1 MTYYALAL
9 ITATVVSFLVS
20 VALWRVG
27 RKWSVH
33 RDIRS
38 RDVHKTPTPRLGG
51 LALFV
56 SLVAATAV
64 ASQVSWFDE
73 VFANPSNVWAL
84 LGAAAIVVGIG
95 FVDDIVEL
103 DWLTKLAGQILAA
116 GLVAWQGVQIVS
128 IPIGGLTLFSP
139 TLSLVLT
146 VLAIVLVMNAVN
158 FIDGLDGLVAGVTL
172 IASGVFFVYSFLLA
186 TGEADTPYFNYASLF
201 TAILLGAILGFVPLN
216 WHPAKLFL
224 GDSGSL
230 LVGLIMATTAISVT
244 GQIDPATVS
253 ASQLLPAFIP
263 LLLPLAVLIVP
274 LLDFALA
281 VLRRLRA
288 GMSPFEADR
297 QHLHHRLLDMGHTHL
312 QAVLILYAWTSV
324 LAVGT
329 LLFLFVDWY
338 IAVGL
343 IVVGLIGST
352 VVTLSPDNR
361 DVDDPLAVTTEI
373 PTLRSEP

>member
-20 VALWRVG
+20 VVLWRVG
-27 RKWSVH
+27 RKWSVY

>member
-1 MTYYALAL
+1 VTFYALVL
-9 ITATVVSFLVS
+9 ITATVVSYLVS
-20 VALWRVG
+20 ILLWRVG
-27 RKWSVH
+27 GKWVKQ
-33 RDIRS
+33 RDIRD
-38 RDVHKTPTPRLGG
+38 RDVHQTPTPRLGG

-56 SLVAATAV
+56 SMLAATAV
-64 ASQVSWFDE
+64 ASQVGWFDE
-73 VFANPSNVWAL
+73 VFANPRDVYAL
-84 LGAAAIVVGIG
+84 LGAAAIVVAIG
-95 FVDDIVEL
+95 FVDDLIDL

-172 IASGVFFVYSFLLA
+172 IASGVFFIYSFLLA

-201 TAILLGAILGFVPLN
+201 TAILLGGMLGFVPIN

-263 LLLPLAVLIVP
+263 MLLPLAVLIVP
-274 LLDFALA
+274 LLDFLLA

-312 QAVLILYAWTSV
+312 QAVLILYAWTAV

-338 IAVGL
+338 LAIGIIAM
-343 IVVGLIGST
+343 GLIGST
-352 VVTLSPDNR
+352 VITLSPDNR
-361 DVDDPLAVTTEI
+361 VVHDPLAI
-373 PTLRSEP
+373 PAEQGEK

>member
-1 MTYYALAL
+1 VTFYALVL
-9 ITATVVSFLVS
+9 IVATVVAYLVS
-20 VALWRVG
+20 ALLWRVG
-27 RKWSVH
+27 GRLTSK
-33 RDIRS
+33 REIRS
-38 RDVHKTPTPRLGG
+38 RDVHQTPTPRLGG
-51 LALFV
+51 IALFAALLV
-56 SLVAATAV
+56 STAV

-73 VFANPSNVWAL
+73 VFASPRNVWAL
-84 LGAAAIVVGIG
+84 VGAAAIVVVIG
-95 FVDDIVEL
+95 FIDDLIEL

-172 IASGVFFVYSFLLA
+172 IASGVFFIYSFLLA
-186 TGEADTPYFNYASLF
+186 TSEADTPYFNYASLF
-201 TAILLGAILGFVPLN
+201 TAILLGGMLGFVPLN

-263 LLLPLAVLIVP
+263 MLLPLAVLIVP
-274 LLDFALA
+274 LLDFLLA

-312 QAVLILYAWTSV
+312 QAVLILYAWTAV

-329 LLFLFVDWY
+329 LLFLFVEWY
-338 IAVGL
+338 YAVG
-343 IVVGLIGST
+343 IIAIGLLGST
-352 VVTLSPDNR
+352 VITLSPDNL
-361 DVDDPLAVTTEI
+361 VEDDPLAIDAPRRTV
-373 PTLRSEP
+373 

>member
-1 MTYYALAL
+1 MTFYALVL
-9 ITATVVSFLVS
+9 ITATVVSYLVS
-20 VALWRVG
+20 ILLWKVG
-27 RKWSVH
+27 GKWVKQ
-33 RDIRS
+33 RDIRD
-38 RDVHKTPTPRLGG
+38 RDVHQTPTPRLGG
-51 LALFV
+51 LAIFV
-56 SLVAATAV
+56 SMVAATAV
-64 ASQVSWFDE
+64 ASQVGWFDE
-73 VFANPSNVWAL
+73 VFENPRDVYAL
-84 LGAAAIVVGIG
+84 LGAAAIVVVIG
-95 FVDDIVEL
+95 FVDDLIDL

-172 IASGVFFVYSFLLA
+172 IASGVFFIYSFLLA

-201 TAILLGAILGFVPLN
+201 TAILLGGMLGFVPIN

-263 LLLPLAVLIVP
+263 MLLPLAVLIVP
-274 LLDFALA
+274 LLDFLLA

-312 QAVLILYAWTSV
+312 QAVLILYAWTAV

-338 IAVGL
+338 LAIGIIAM
-343 IVVGLIGST
+343 GLIGST
-352 VVTLSPDNR
+352 VITLSPDNR
-361 DVDDPLAVTTEI
+361 VVHDPLAI
-373 PTLRSEP
+373 PAEQGEK

>member
-1 MTYYALAL
+1 VTFYALVL
-9 ITATVVSFLVS
+9 ITATVVSYLVS
-20 VALWRVG
+20 ILLWKVG
-27 RKWSVH
+27 GRWVKQ
-33 RDIRS
+33 RDIRD
-38 RDVHKTPTPRLGG
+38 RDVHQTPTPRLGG
-51 LALFV
+51 LAIFV
-56 SLVAATAV
+56 SMLAATAV
-64 ASQVSWFDE
+64 ASQVGWFDE
-73 VFANPSNVWAL
+73 VFDNPRDVYAL
-84 LGAAAIVVGIG
+84 LGAAAIVVAIG
-95 FVDDIVEL
+95 FVDDLIDL

-172 IASGVFFVYSFLLA
+172 IASGVFFIYSFLLA

-201 TAILLGAILGFVPLN
+201 TAILLGGMLGFVPIN

-263 LLLPLAVLIVP
+263 MLLPLAVLIVP
-274 LLDFALA
+274 LLDFLLA

-312 QAVLILYAWTSV
+312 QAVLILYAWTAV

-338 IAVGL
+338 LAIGIIAM
-343 IVVGLIGST
+343 GLIGST
-352 VVTLSPDNR
+352 VITLSPDNR
-361 DVDDPLAVTTEI
+361 VVHDPLAI
-373 PTLRSEP
+373 PAEQGEK

>member
-1 MTYYALAL
+1 MTFYALVL
-9 ITATVVSFLVS
+9 IVATVVAYLVS
-20 VALWRVG
+20 ALLWRVG
-27 RKWSVH
+27 GRLTSK
-33 RDIRS
+33 REIRS
-38 RDVHKTPTPRLGG
+38 RDVHQTPTPRLGG
-51 LALFV
+51 IALFAAVLV
-56 SLVAATAV
+56 STAV

-73 VFANPSNVWAL
+73 VFASPRNVWAL
-84 LGAAAIVVGIG
+84 VGAAAIVVVIG
-95 FVDDIVEL
+95 FIDDLIEL

-172 IASGVFFVYSFLLA
+172 IASGVFFIYSFLLA
-186 TGEADTPYFNYASLF
+186 TSEADTPYFNYASLF
-201 TAILLGAILGFVPLN
+201 TAILLGGMLGFVPLN

-263 LLLPLAVLIVP
+263 MLLPLAVLIVP
-274 LLDFALA
+274 LLDFLLA

-312 QAVLILYAWTSV
+312 QAVLILYAWTAV

-329 LLFLFVDWY
+329 LLFLFVEWY
-338 IAVGL
+338 FAVG
-343 IVVGLIGST
+343 IIAIGLLGST
-352 VVTLSPDNR
+352 VITLSPDNL
-361 DVDDPLAVTTEI
+361 VEDDPLAIDAPQRTV
-373 PTLRSEP
+373 

>member
-1 MTYYALAL
+1 MTFYALVL
-9 ITATVVSFLVS
+9 ITATVVSYLVS
-20 VALWRVG
+20 ILLWKVG
-27 RKWSVH
+27 GKWVKQ
-33 RDIRS
+33 RDIRD
-38 RDVHKTPTPRLGG
+38 RDVHQTPTPRLGG

-56 SLVAATAV
+56 SMVAATVV
-64 ASQVSWFDE
+64 ASQVGWFDE
-73 VFANPSNVWAL
+73 VFDNPRNVYAL
-84 LGAAAIVVGIG
+84 LGAAAIVVAIG
-95 FVDDIVEL
+95 FVDDLIDL

-172 IASGVFFVYSFLLA
+172 IASGVFFIYSFLLA

-201 TAILLGAILGFVPLN
+201 TAILLGGMLGFVPIN

-263 LLLPLAVLIVP
+263 MLLPLAVLIVP
-274 LLDFALA
+274 LLDFLLA

-312 QAVLILYAWTSV
+312 QAVLILYAWTAV

-338 IAVGL
+338 LAIGIIAM
-343 IVVGLIGST
+343 GLIGST
-352 VVTLSPDNR
+352 VITLSPDNR
-361 DVDDPLAVTTEI
+361 AVHDPLAI
-373 PTLRSEP
+373 PAEAGEK

>member
-1 MTYYALAL
+1 VTFYALVL
-9 ITATVVSFLVS
+9 ITATVVSYLVS
-20 VALWRVG
+20 ILLWKVG
-27 RKWSVH
+27 GRWVKQ
-33 RDIRS
+33 RDIRD
-38 RDVHKTPTPRLGG
+38 RDVHQTPTPRLGG
-51 LALFV
+51 LAIFV
-56 SLVAATAV
+56 SMLAATAV
-64 ASQVSWFDE
+64 ASQVGWFDE
-73 VFANPSNVWAL
+73 VFDNPRDVYAL
-84 LGAAAIVVGIG
+84 LGAAAIVVAIG
-95 FVDDIVEL
+95 FVDDLIDL

-172 IASGVFFVYSFLLA
+172 IASGVFFIYSFLLA

-201 TAILLGAILGFVPLN
+201 TAILLGGMLGFVPIN

-263 LLLPLAVLIVP
+263 MLLPLAVLIVP
-274 LLDFALA
+274 LLDFLLA

-312 QAVLILYAWTSV
+312 QAVLILYAWTAV

-329 LLFLFVDWY
+329 LLFLFADWY
-338 IAVGL
+338 LAIGIIAM
-343 IVVGLIGST
+343 GLIGST
-352 VVTLSPDNR
+352 VITLSPDNR
-361 DVDDPLAVTTEI
+361 VVHDPLAI
-373 PTLRSEP
+373 PAEQGEK

>member
-1 MTYYALAL
+1 VTFYALVL
-9 ITATVVSFLVS
+9 ITATVVSYLVS
-20 VALWRVG
+20 ILLWRIG
-27 RKWSVH
+27 GKWVKQ
-33 RDIRS
+33 RDIRD
-38 RDVHKTPTPRLGG
+38 RDVHQTPTPRLGG
-51 LALFV
+51 LAIFV
-56 SLVAATAV
+56 SMLAATAV
-64 ASQVSWFDE
+64 ASQVGWFDE
-73 VFANPSNVWAL
+73 VFDNPRDVYAL
-84 LGAAAIVVGIG
+84 LGAAAIVVAIG
-95 FVDDIVEL
+95 FVDDLIDL

-172 IASGVFFVYSFLLA
+172 IASGVFFIYSFLLA

-201 TAILLGAILGFVPLN
+201 TAILLGGMLGFVPIN

-263 LLLPLAVLIVP
+263 MLLPLAVLIVP
-274 LLDFALA
+274 LLDFLLA

-312 QAVLILYAWTSV
+312 QAVLILYAWTAV

-338 IAVGL
+338 LAIGIIAM
-343 IVVGLIGST
+343 GLIGST
-352 VVTLSPDNR
+352 VITLSPDNR
-361 DVDDPLAVTTEI
+361 VVHDPLAI
-373 PTLRSEP
+373 PAEQGEK

>member
-20 VALWRVG
+20 VVLWRVG
-27 RKWSVH
+27 RKWSVY

-274 LLDFALA
+274 LLDFA
-281 VLRRLRA
+281 
-288 GMSPFEADR
+288 
-297 QHLHHRLLDMGHTHL
+297 
-312 QAVLILYAWTSV
+312 
-324 LAVGT
+324 
-329 LLFLFVDWY
+329 
-338 IAVGL
+338 
-343 IVVGLIGST
+343 
-352 VVTLSPDNR
+352 
-361 DVDDPLAVTTEI
+361 
-373 PTLRSEP
+373 

>member
-1 MTYYALAL
+1 MTFYALVL
-9 ITATVVSFLVS
+9 IVATVVAYLVS
-20 VALWRVG
+20 ALLWRVG
-27 RKWSVH
+27 GRLTSK
-33 RDIRS
+33 REIRS
-38 RDVHKTPTPRLGG
+38 RDVHQTPTPRLGG
-51 LALFV
+51 IALFAALLV
-56 SLVAATAV
+56 STAV

-73 VFANPSNVWAL
+73 VFASPRNVWAL
-84 LGAAAIVVGIG
+84 VGAAAIVVVIG
-95 FVDDIVEL
+95 FIDDLIEL

-172 IASGVFFVYSFLLA
+172 IASGVFFIYSFLLA
-186 TGEADTPYFNYASLF
+186 TSEADTPYFNYASLF
-201 TAILLGAILGFVPLN
+201 TAILLGGMLGFVPLN

-263 LLLPLAVLIVP
+263 MLLPLAVLIVP
-274 LLDFALA
+274 LLDFLLA

-312 QAVLILYAWTSV
+312 QAVLILYAWTAV

-329 LLFLFVDWY
+329 LLFLFVEWY
-338 IAVGL
+338 FAVCLIAIGL
-343 IVVGLIGST
+343 LGST
-352 VVTLSPDNR
+352 VITLSPDNL
-361 DVDDPLAVTTEI
+361 VEDDPLAIDAPQRTV
-373 PTLRSEP
+373 

>member
-1 MTYYALAL
+1 MTFYALVL
-9 ITATVVSFLVS
+9 IVATVVAYLVS
-20 VALWRVG
+20 ALLWRVG
-27 RKWSVH
+27 GRLTSK
-33 RDIRS
+33 REIRS
-38 RDVHKTPTPRLGG
+38 RDVHQTPTPRLGG
-51 LALFV
+51 IALFAALLV
-56 SLVAATAV
+56 STAV

-73 VFANPSNVWAL
+73 VFASPRNVWAL
-84 LGAAAIVVGIG
+84 VGAAAIVVVIG
-95 FVDDIVEL
+95 FIDDLIEL

-172 IASGVFFVYSFLLA
+172 IASGVFFIYSFLLA
-186 TGEADTPYFNYASLF
+186 TSEADTPYFNYASLF
-201 TAILLGAILGFVPLN
+201 TAILLGGMLGFVPLN

-263 LLLPLAVLIVP
+263 MLLPLAVLIVP
-274 LLDFALA
+274 LLDFLLA

-312 QAVLILYAWTSV
+312 QAVLILYAWTAV

-329 LLFLFVDWY
+329 LLFLFVEWY
-338 IAVGL
+338 FAVG
-343 IVVGLIGST
+343 IIAIGLLGST
-352 VVTLSPDNR
+352 VITLSPDNL
-361 DVDDPLAVTTEI
+361 VEDDPLAIDAPQRTV
-373 PTLRSEP
+373 

>member
-1 MTYYALAL
+1 VTFYALVL
-9 ITATVVSFLVS
+9 ITATVVSYLVS
-20 VALWRVG
+20 ILLWKVG
-27 RKWSVH
+27 GKWVKQ
-33 RDIRS
+33 RDIRD
-38 RDVHKTPTPRLGG
+38 RDVHQTPTPRLGG

-56 SLVAATAV
+56 SMVAATVV
-64 ASQVSWFDE
+64 ASQVGWFDE
-73 VFANPSNVWAL
+73 VFDNPRNVYAL
-84 LGAAAIVVGIG
+84 LGAAAIVVAIG
-95 FVDDIVEL
+95 FVDDLIDL

-172 IASGVFFVYSFLLA
+172 IASGVFFIYSFLLA

-201 TAILLGAILGFVPLN
+201 TAILLGGMLGFVPIN

-263 LLLPLAVLIVP
+263 MLLPLAVLIVP
-274 LLDFALA
+274 LLDFLLA

-312 QAVLILYAWTSV
+312 QAVLILYAWTAV

-338 IAVGL
+338 LAIGIIAM
-343 IVVGLIGST
+343 GLIGST
-352 VVTLSPDNR
+352 VITLSPDNR
-361 DVDDPLAVTTEI
+361 AVHDPLAI
-373 PTLRSEP
+373 PAEAGEK

>member
-1 MTYYALAL
+1 
-9 ITATVVSFLVS
+9 VVV
-20 VALWRVG
+20 
-27 RKWSVH
+27 
-33 RDIRS
+33 
-38 RDVHKTPTPRLGG
+38 
-51 LALFV
+51 
-56 SLVAATAV
+56 
-64 ASQVSWFDE
+64 
-73 VFANPSNVWAL
+73 
-84 LGAAAIVVGIG
+84 IG
-95 FVDDIVEL
+95 FIDDLIEL

-172 IASGVFFVYSFLLA
+172 IASGVFFIYSFLLA

-201 TAILLGAILGFVPLN
+201 TAILLGGMLGFVPLN

-263 LLLPLAVLIVP
+263 MLLPLAVLVVP
-274 LLDFALA
+274 LLDFLLA

-312 QAVLILYAWTSV
+312 QAVLILYAWTAV

-329 LLFLFVDWY
+329 LLFLFVEWY
-338 IAVGL
+338 YAVG
-343 IVVGLIGST
+343 IIAIGLLGST
-352 VVTLSPDNR
+352 VITLSPDNLV
-361 DVDDPLAVTTEI
+361 DDDPLAIDAPQRTV
-373 PTLRSEP
+373 

>member
-1 MTYYALAL
+1 
-9 ITATVVSFLVS
+9 
-20 VALWRVG
+20 
-27 RKWSVH
+27 
-33 RDIRS
+33 
-38 RDVHKTPTPRLGG
+38 
-51 LALFV
+51 
-56 SLVAATAV
+56 
-64 ASQVSWFDE
+64 
-73 VFANPSNVWAL
+73 
-84 LGAAAIVVGIG
+84 
-95 FVDDIVEL
+95 L

-172 IASGVFFVYSFLLA
+172 IASGVFFIYSFLLA
-186 TGEADTPYFNYASLF
+186 TSEADTPYFNYASLF
-201 TAILLGAILGFVPLN
+201 TAILLGGMLGFVPLN

-263 LLLPLAVLIVP
+263 MLLPLAVLIVP
-274 LLDFALA
+274 LLDFLLA

-312 QAVLILYAWTSV
+312 QAVLILYAWTAV

-329 LLFLFVDWY
+329 LLFLFVEWY
-338 IAVGL
+338 FAVG
-343 IVVGLIGST
+343 IIAIGLLGST
-352 VVTLSPDNR
+352 VITLSPDNL
-361 DVDDPLAVTTEI
+361 VEDDPLAIDAPQRTV
-373 PTLRSEP
+373 

>member
-1 MTYYALAL
+1 MTYYALVL
-9 ITATVVSFLVS
+9 IVATVVSFGLS
-20 VALWRVG
+20 VALWQIGTRFDV
-27 RKWSVH
+27 RREV
-33 RDIRS
+33 RS
-38 RDVHKTPTPRLGG
+38 RDVHKEPVPRLGG
-51 LALFV
+51 LALFG
-56 SLVAATAV
+56 SLLVATLV
-64 ASQVSWFDE
+64 ASQVSWFDGI
-73 VFANPSNVWAL
+73 FADSHTVWAL
-84 LGAAAIVVGIG
+84 VGAAAVVVAIG
-95 FVDDIVEL
+95 FIDDLFEL
-103 DWLTKLAGQILAA
+103 DWVTKLAGQVLAA
-116 GLVAWQGVQIVS
+116 GIVAWQGVQIVS

-139 TLSLVLT
+139 TLSLILT

-172 IASGVFFVYSFLLA
+172 IASGVFFMYSFLLA

-201 TAILLGAILGFVPLN
+201 TAILLGAVLGFFPLN

-244 GQIDPATVS
+244 GQIDPAMVS

-263 LLLPLAVLIVP
+263 VLLPLAVLVVP
-274 LLDFALA
+274 LLDFLLA

-324 LAVGT
+324 LAIGT
-329 LLFLFVDWY
+329 LMFLFVEWY
-338 IAVGL
+338 VALGIIALGL
-343 IVVGLIGST
+343 VGST
-352 VVTLSPDNR
+352 VVTLSPEHR
-361 DVDDPLAVTTEI
+361 DVDDPLAIPAQPERTEA
-373 PTLRSEP
+373 

>member
-1 MTYYALAL
+1 MTFYALVL
-9 ITATVVSFLVS
+9 ITATVVSYLVS
-20 VALWRVG
+20 ILLWRVG
-27 RKWSVH
+27 GKWVKQ
-33 RDIRS
+33 RDIRD
-38 RDVHKTPTPRLGG
+38 RDVHQTPTPRLGG

-56 SLVAATAV
+56 SMLAATAV
-64 ASQVSWFDE
+64 ASQVGWFDE
-73 VFANPSNVWAL
+73 VFANPRDVYAL
-84 LGAAAIVVGIG
+84 LGAAAIVVAIG
-95 FVDDIVEL
+95 FVDDLIDL

-172 IASGVFFVYSFLLA
+172 IASGVFFIYSFLLA

-201 TAILLGAILGFVPLN
+201 TAILLGGMLGFVPIN

-263 LLLPLAVLIVP
+263 MLLPLAVLIVP
-274 LLDFALA
+274 LLDFLLA

-312 QAVLILYAWTSV
+312 QAVLILYAWTAV

-338 IAVGL
+338 LAIGL
-343 IVVGLIGST
+343 IAMGLIGST
-352 VVTLSPDNR
+352 VITLSPDNR
-361 DVDDPLAVTTEI
+361 VVHDPLAI
-373 PTLRSEP
+373 PAEQGEK

>member
-9 ITATVVSFLVS
+9 IVAAVVSYLVS
-20 VALWRVG
+20 VVAWRLGTKFALY
-27 RKWSVH
+27 
-33 RDIRS
+33 RDIRV
-38 RDVHKTPTPRLGG
+38 RDVHRNPTPRLGG
-51 LALFV
+51 LALF
-56 SLVAATAV
+56 SALLVATAV
-64 ASQVSWFDE
+64 ASQVSWFE
-73 VFANPSNVWAL
+73 AVFTDASDVWAL
-84 LGAAAIVVGIG
+84 VGAAGIVVAIG
-95 FVDDIVEL
+95 FVDDIFDL
-103 DWLTKLAGQILAA
+103 DWVTKLAGQVLAA

-128 IPIGGLTLFSP
+128 LPIGGITLFSP
-139 TLSLVLT
+139 TLSLILT

-172 IASGVFFVYSFLLA
+172 IASGVFFIYSFLLA

-201 TAILLGAILGFVPLN
+201 TAILLGAMLGFVPLN

-230 LVGLIMATTAISVT
+230 LVGLVMATTAISVT

-263 LLLPLAVLIVP
+263 VMLPLAVLLVP

-281 VLRRLRA
+281 VLRRIRA

-329 LLFLFVDWY
+329 LMFLFVPWY
-338 IAVGL
+338 FALGIIAVGL
-343 IVVGLIGST
+343 VGST
-352 VVTLSPDNR
+352 VVTLSPDHR
-361 DVDDPLAVTTEI
+361 QVDDPLALQ
-373 PTLRSEP
+373 PSPAEPGERR